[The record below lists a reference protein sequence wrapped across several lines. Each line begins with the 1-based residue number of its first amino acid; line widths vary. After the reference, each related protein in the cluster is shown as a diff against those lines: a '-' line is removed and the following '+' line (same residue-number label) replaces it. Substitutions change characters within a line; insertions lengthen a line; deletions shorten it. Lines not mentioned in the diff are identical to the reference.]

1 MADGG
6 RQRMIRKIVKY
17 TLRLL
22 ALLLGLVV
30 LLLVAL
36 YLPPVQDALRRKA
49 VTYVEEN
56 YHLRLRVDVLRL
68 RFPLRLQVEGVEAV
82 TPTGDTLLAAERLQV
97 RVALLPLLGGEVALR
112 QFTLESTAMHWVDS
126 TGGMDLGIRV
136 GALDLSGGH
145 ALLTE
150 ERAHLP
156 AVRLRGGDVRLTLFA
171 APPDTLSDTT
181 FAPLR
186 WKIST
191 DLLAL
196 DSIAFALHMPTPTTD
211 LTVNMERGEVDSC
224 AVDLGAQRVT
234 ASRVQILRGAYAYL
248 ADTTTVTAP
257 SPTPVPQEAPAT
269 APWSILVGQ
278 VQLTANRAQ
287 YGLPYG
293 IPRPTFDPEHIGVEG
308 LDLTVD
314 SLYNCGSTVRVSI
327 AELRFQERS
336 GLTVTHTEGTVTMD
350 STGYSVQDFRLTT
363 PASTLFAD
371 LTVGEEVATL
381 VPSTPLEA
389 QLALQLGS
397 ADLFRVIEVEHALQR
412 QLEGRTLTFD
422 TRLSGRV
429 DDLRLHRLVA
439 TIPAVVDFAA
449 EGQVRHA
456 TTPQHTAGEV
466 TFGGTLHASRLWG
479 SLLPQGVTLPTSRFR
494 GSATARAGHYHALF
508 ALQTDGGKVNVQ
520 GSFSPQSDQY
530 AAHVEVDSLPLQ
542 RFLPNDSLG
551 RVTLTLN
558 AEGRGFDPL
567 APTTRASVDLQV
579 TRAEFQG
586 FNYRN
591 LLLTAQLD
599 TGQLTGRF
607 SSNNRGLQ
615 ADLQLQGSLSPQAQK
630 ASLQGVLQRIDLTEM
645 GFTEQPT
652 QLSLQL
658 DASAE
663 ATARGSY
670 QARVTLD
677 SVAVTL
683 DSLTQQVP
691 RTALSAAADSAHV
704 EAQLTSGD
712 LRLAFRS
719 DTTLNSLSSAFA
731 QAAANIQEDILAG
744 KIDTDTLGTLL
755 PPFRLDFYAGRNNP
769 LNDYLYQQ
777 GVGFA
782 RADVT
787 SSAQRG
793 EPFGFRAEVNQLST
807 AEMTLDTLTAGVG
820 GRNGQLQYF
829 VRLANRPGNLNRMGS
844 LALYGHAEGD
854 SAQVMFTQHNRQGD
868 TGLLFGLQAQLR
880 DSAVTVTLIPQEPI
894 FGFSTWSVNPG
905 NYLRYGFDKRLTADL
920 RLSHADQ
927 SFTLQSA
934 ADTTLPPGSIRLDIN
949 GIHIGKALNLFPS
962 APPVDGVLGTSIA
975 FGLGDSLLVARGNL
989 SIDTL
994 QYNDQ
999 RVGDI
1004 GLDFAY
1010 RTDTVTGQSGSLALQ
1025 INHRPALTAQGQYHP
1040 TDTASVLHMTADIPG
1055 LPLAMATPFLPDG
1068 SGSLSGWLRGHIE
1081 AREDSTGLMTNGEI
1095 RFDSTAVTVA
1105 AIGTRFG
1112 ITETPIILQGN
1123 RVLFKD
1129 FGLIAPNR
1137 QPLTLNGSLDVSD
1150 FSHVMADLHLRANDF
1165 QLINV
1170 PRNRGSMVFGHAN
1183 ANLTADATGP
1193 LDALNIRGSA
1203 DLLSGTEVT
1212 YVMQE
1217 STNSIETQTQNLVTF
1232 TSFNDTTSIVPPRPP
1247 AMLQL
1252 GGIDMLMNVT
1262 IAPDVAMAVYL
1273 SEDGQN
1279 RINLQGGGS
1288 LTYSMN
1294 RLGDTRFAGKY
1305 ELTGGQVRYTPP
1317 VISAKDFTI
1326 TPGGFVSWTGE
1337 MTDPSFSIRAVES
1350 VRTTVTME
1358 DQSSRQV
1365 NFQISIL
1372 LSGSL
1377 ENLDIRFDLA
1387 APEDL
1392 TLQNQLASLTPEQ
1405 RQNQAMALLLYNT
1418 YTGPGTSAKVN
1429 TGNPINSFITKELN
1443 QWAQNSLRGV
1453 DLSFGI
1459 DSYNDASGGADGT
1472 RTDYSYKLSKKFFDN
1487 RVQVSVGGSVSTG
1500 ANPGANT
1507 AESLVDD
1514 ISLEY
1519 QLTRRDNM
1527 YLKLFRQ
1534 NDYESILE
1542 GEVTETGIGF
1552 GVRKKVLKLGDL
1564 FRVTKAPT
1572 AEQKPTRAERK
1583 ASRKAQRADKRRDK
1597 RQQGEKINPDS
1608 AEQAAPAVSNVQ

>member
-1 MADGG
+1 
-6 RQRMIRKIVKY
+6 MIRKIVKY
-17 TLRLL
+17 TLLL
-22 ALLLGLVV
+22 PAVLLGVVV

-49 VTYVEEN
+49 VAYAEEQYN
-56 YHLRLRVDVLRL
+56 LRLRVDVLRL
-68 RFPLRLQVEGVEAV
+68 RFPLRLQMEGAEAV
-82 TPTGDTLLAAERLQV
+82 TATGDTLLTAGRLQLH
-97 RVALLPLLGGEVALR
+97 VALLPLLGGEVALR
-112 QFTLESTAMHWVDS
+112 QFTIDSTAVHWIDS
-126 TGGMDLGIRV
+126 AGGMDLGIRV
-136 GALDLSGGH
+136 GALDLSGTH

-150 ERAHLP
+150 ERVHLP
-156 AVRLRGGDVRLTLFA
+156 AVRLRESHVRLTLFA
-171 APPDTLSDTT
+171 APPDTLPDTT
-181 FAPLR
+181 SAPLR

-191 DLLAL
+191 DRLEL
-196 DSIAFALHMPTPTTD
+196 DSIAFALHMPNPTTD
-211 LTVNMERGEVDSC
+211 LRVHLRHGQVDSC
-224 AVDLGAQRVT
+224 TVDLGTQRVT
-234 ASRVQILRGAYAYL
+234 AAQLHMVRGSYAYW
-248 ADTTTVTAP
+248 ADTATVTTL
-257 SPTPVPQEAPAT
+257 SSTPTPQEPTAT

-278 VQLTANRAQ
+278 VRLTDNRAE

-293 IPRPTFDPEHIGVEG
+293 VPRPTFDPEHIGVEA
-308 LDLTVD
+308 LNLTVD
-314 SLYNCGSTVRVSI
+314 SLYNCGSTVRASV
-327 AELRFQERS
+327 AELRFRERS
-336 GLTVTHTEGTVTMD
+336 GLTVTNTAGRVAMD
-350 STGYSVQDFRLTT
+350 STGYSVQDFHLTT
-363 PASTLFAD
+363 TASTLFAD
-371 LTVGEEVATL
+371 LSVGEGVTTL

-389 QLALQLGS
+389 QLSLHLGS
-397 ADLFRVIEVEHALQR
+397 ADLFRLIEVEHALQR
-412 QLEGRTLTFD
+412 QLTDRTLTFD
-422 TRLSGRV
+422 TRLSGKL
-429 DDLRLHRLVA
+429 DNLRLHRLVA
-439 TIPAVVDFAA
+439 AIPDAVDFTA

-456 TTPQHTAGEV
+456 TSPQHTTGEV
-466 TFGGTLHASRLWG
+466 TFSGILHASRLW
-479 SLLPQGVTLPTSRFR
+479 SCLLPQGVALPTSRFR
-494 GSATARAGHYHALF
+494 GSATAHTGHYNAQF
-508 ALQTDGGKVNVQ
+508 ALQTDGGEVVVQ
-520 GSFSPQSDQY
+520 GSFSPQSNQY
-530 AAHVEVDSLPLQ
+530 AAHVEADSLPLQ
-542 RFLPNDSLG
+542 RFLPNDSVG
-551 RVTLTLN
+551 RVTLTLH
-558 AEGRGFDPL
+558 ADGEGFDPFT
-567 APTTRASVDLQV
+567 PTTRASVDLAV
-579 TRAEFQG
+579 VRAEYQG
-586 FNYRN
+586 FDYRN
-591 LLLTAQLD
+591 LLLTVQLD

-607 SSNNRGLQ
+607 ASNNCGLQ
-615 ADLQLQGSLSPQAQK
+615 ADLHLQGSLSPQAQQ
-630 ASLQGVLQRIDLTEM
+630 ASLQGVLQRIDLAEM
-645 GFTEQPT
+645 GFTERPT
-652 QLSLQL
+652 QLALQL
-658 DASAE
+658 DATAE
-663 ATARGSY
+663 ARAHDSY
-670 QARVTLD
+670 RAQLTLD
-677 SVAVTL
+677 SVTVTL
-683 DSLTQQVP
+683 DSLLQPIP
-691 RTALSAAADSAHV
+691 RTVLSAAADSTHV

-712 LRLAFRS
+712 LCLAFRS
-719 DTTLNSLSSAFA
+719 DTTLHMLASAFV
-731 QAAANIQEDILAG
+731 QAANNIQEHILAG

-755 PPFRLDFYAGRNNP
+755 PPFRLDFYAGHNNP

-782 RADVT
+782 WTSVT
-787 SSAQRG
+787 ASAQRG
-793 EPFGFRAEVNQLST
+793 EPFGFRAEVNRLST
-807 AEMTLDTLTAGVG
+807 PDLTLDTLTAGVG

-844 LALYGHAEGD
+844 LGLYGHAEGD
-854 SAQVMFTQHNRQGD
+854 SAQVMFTQRNRQGE
-868 TGLLFGLQAQLR
+868 TGLLFGLQAQWR

-920 RLSHADQ
+920 RLTHADQ
-927 SFTLQSA
+927 SFFLQSA
-934 ADTTLPPGSIRLDIN
+934 ADTTLPPGSIRLGIN
-949 GIHIGKALNLFPS
+949 GIHIGEALNLFPS

-975 FGLGDSLLVARGNL
+975 FGLGDSLLVAHGNL

-994 QYNDQ
+994 QYNNQ
-999 RVGDI
+999 RVGDV
-1004 GLDFAY
+1004 GLEFAY
-1010 RTDTVTGQSGSLALQ
+1010 RTDTVAGQSGLLALQ
-1025 INHRPALTAQGQYHP
+1025 INHRTALTAQGQYHP
-1040 TDTASVLHMTADIPG
+1040 TDTVSALRLTADIPG
-1055 LPLAMATPFLPDG
+1055 IPLAAANPFLPDG
-1068 SGSLSGWLRGHIE
+1068 SGSLEGWLRGHIE

-1095 RFDSTAVTVA
+1095 RFDSTAVHVA

-1112 ITETPIILQGN
+1112 ITETPITLQGD

-1137 QPLTLNGSLDVSD
+1137 QPLTLNGSLEVND

-1170 PRNRGSMVFGHAN
+1170 PRNRGSMVFGQAN

-1217 STNSIETQTQNLVTF
+1217 STNSIETRTQNLVTF
-1232 TSFNDTTSIVPPRPP
+1232 TSFNDTASIVPPRPP

-1273 SEDGQN
+1273 SDDGQN

-1317 VISAKDFTI
+1317 VIAAKDFTI
-1326 TPGGFVSWTGE
+1326 IPGGFVSWTGE

-1358 DQSSRQV
+1358 DQSTRQV

-1429 TGNPINSFITKELN
+1429 AGNPINSFITKELN

-1500 ANPGANT
+1500 ANPGQNT

-1564 FRVTKAPT
+1564 FCVTKAPS
-1572 AEQKPTRAERK
+1572 AAQKPTRAERK
-1583 ASRKAQRADKRRDK
+1583 AARQAQRADKRTQ
-1597 RQQGEKINPDS
+1597 RQQETETPTGLTEES
-1608 AEQAAPAVSNVQ
+1608 TSGGSTVQSTIQ